1 MKNRKLI
8 HQLDAELQGTTG
20 RLVSF
25 ALLLITDPQLG
36 HLVIQLFGELS
47 FLNVP

>member
-8 HQLDAELQGTTG
+8 HQLDAELQGTTA

-25 ALLLITDPQLG
+25 AFLLITDPQLR